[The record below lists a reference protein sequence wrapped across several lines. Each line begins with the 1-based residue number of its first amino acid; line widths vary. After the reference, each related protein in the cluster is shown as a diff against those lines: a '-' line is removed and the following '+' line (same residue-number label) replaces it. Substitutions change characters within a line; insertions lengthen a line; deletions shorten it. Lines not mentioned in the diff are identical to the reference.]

1 MLKQDILTNK
11 EKEVL
16 KRKLNNQRL
25 SKQDSYYLSRS
36 IRPKLRLIKEI
47 NADYI
52 LKRIEY
58 NQKSASIE
66 SKIKKLILKEVP
78 KISAIIIYGSA
89 IQKNYSEYNDID
101 VLVIIKEKTW
111 RLPKDKYK
119 IINELNK
126 KSDIKLD
133 IQIMTKEDLLKQYP
147 HNPSLIY
154 QLTDSK
160 IIYGKLKLPRK
171 IEIYNADLR
180 MKMDW
185 TMEDENL
192 KGMEIYRALRN
203 VFLVRLIMNK
213 IISNQKLNDSIN
225 REIGET
231 LINKLKGNKESK
243 KEREIAMYYLRNLVS
258 DTYKNLGGNL
268 WEKRVVL
275 KV

>member
-1 MLKQDILTNK
+1 M
-11 EKEVL
+11 
-16 KRKLNNQRL
+16 
-25 SKQDSYYLSRS
+25 
-36 IRPKLRLIKEI
+36 
-47 NADYI
+47 
-52 LKRIEY
+52 
-58 NQKSASIE
+58 
-66 SKIKKLILKEVP
+66 
-78 KISAIIIYGSA
+78 
-89 IQKNYSEYNDID
+89 
-101 VLVIIKEKTW
+101 
-111 RLPKDKYK
+111 
-119 IINELNK
+119 
-126 KSDIKLD
+126 
-133 IQIMTKEDLLKQYP
+133 LKQYP

-160 IIYGKLKLPRK
+160 IIYGKLKLPKK
-171 IEIYNADLR
+171 IELYNVDLR

-185 TMEDENL
+185 TMEDANL
-192 KGMEIYRALRN
+192 RGIEIYKALRN